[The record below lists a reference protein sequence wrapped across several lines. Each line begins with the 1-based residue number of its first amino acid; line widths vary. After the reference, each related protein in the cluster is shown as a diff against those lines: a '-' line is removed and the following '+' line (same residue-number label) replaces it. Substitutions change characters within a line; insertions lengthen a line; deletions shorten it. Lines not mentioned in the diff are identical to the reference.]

1 MKTAPFRECSLEMS
15 GPFSGALKDGV
26 SLKAILSVNIQGGGC
41 LSAFA
46 IRAWWRMII
55 AAEERHLQEV
65 NLTFFTFFS
74 SCWLLLSHSPKLLFW
89 CRKKNMFSILTYP
102 NPFPEIS
109 SGCHEIKGSLSHQS
123 DHTYLLWNLNRPY
136 ETLIYTRLLFLHCYC
151 ILNVSSTTKQFIQF
165 IAGWIRDAYKSLL
178 SVHPEFQ
185 LVAIWFSQLLCYW
198 KQ

>member
-55 AAEERHLQEV
+55 AAEEWHLQEV

-136 ETLIYTRLLFLHCYC
+136 ETLIYTRLLFCTVIVFLMCHQPQNNSFSLLLDESETHTNLYYLF
-151 ILNVSSTTKQFIQF
+151 ILN
-165 IAGWIRDAYKSLL
+165 
-178 SVHPEFQ
+178 
-185 LVAIWFSQLLCYW
+185 FS
-198 KQ
+198 

>member
-1 MKTAPFRECSLEMS
+1 MQAVVVTFNRHHNEDSTFQRMFPWNVRAILGSLEGRRLFKS
-15 GPFSGALKDGV
+15 NIV
-26 SLKAILSVNIQGGGC
+26 SKHTRRRLSIC
-41 LSAFA
+41 FA

-74 SCWLLLSHSPKLLFW
+74 SCWLLLSHSPKLLFC
-89 CRKKNMFSILTYP
+89 CRKKNMFSISTYP

-136 ETLIYTRLLFLHCYC
+136 ETLIYTRLLFCTVIVFLMCHQPQNNSSSLLLDESETHTNLYC
-151 ILNVSSTTKQFIQF
+151 LFILN
-165 IAGWIRDAYKSLL
+165 
-178 SVHPEFQ
+178 
-185 LVAIWFSQLLCYW
+185 FS
-198 KQ
+198 